1 MTRRIWL
8 PLLLTGLGALAAA
21 PLVAGDAT
29 DDRAGLRI
37 ELNAAEQRDGACL
50 LTFVVENRQDRDIAK
65 AVYETVL
72 FDTEGRVDRLTL
84 FNFADL
90 PAGRVR
96 VRQFSVPDLSCASL
110 GRVLING
117 VNTCEAPDSGAD
129 ACDGALELDSRTAI
143 EVLG

>member
-1 MTRRIWL
+1 M
-8 PLLLTGLGALAAA
+8 A
-21 PLVAGDAT
+21 AGDTTGDTT
-29 DDRAGLRI
+29 DSGAGLRI
-37 ELNAAEQRDGACL
+37 ELNAAEQRDDACL
-50 LTFVVENRQDRDIAK
+50 LTFVVENRQDGDIDR

-96 VRQFSVPDLSCASL
+96 VRQFAVPELSCASL

-117 VNTCEAPDSGAD
+117 VSSCEAGDTGAD